1 MEENKHHLLKVVGV
15 IIATFLGAFLAFYLA
30 VDLTLN
36 RMLNPEYQIKK
47 LEKTMHKIEKF
58 DDKIMENPFVPRM
71 SPMLV
76 NLVKEAS
83 EYKVIVDLKPL
94 GDDEKNV
101 DVSLKDNVITISG
114 KGNLSGS
121 VKRNFMVTKAPM
133 SSVEVA
139 LQSSYKLTGK
149 SLKVLPTSIKLNGN
163 ALTKKDYTI
172 KYRSLATGKMM
183 SSIKTAGSYQLV
195 LTGKGCYQGTKTVD
209 FTVTGANVSN
219 NKPAN
224 STTTNRL
231 LQ

>member
-47 LEKTMHKIEKF
+47 LEKTMHKIEKI
-58 DDKIMENPFVPRM
+58 DDKMMENPFVPRM

-114 KGNLSGS
+114 DMQQKELRGEKIMNFSQTFYLDEKLITNKISKERKGN
-121 VKRNFMVTKAPM
+121 K
-133 SSVEVA
+133 
-139 LQSSYKLTGK
+139 Y
-149 SLKVLPTSIKLNGN
+149 II
-163 ALTKKDYTI
+163 TI
-172 KYRSLATGKMM
+172 PFEE
-183 SSIKTAGSYQLV
+183 
-195 LTGKGCYQGTKTVD
+195 D
-209 FTVTGANVSN
+209 
-219 NKPAN
+219 
-224 STTTNRL
+224 
-231 LQ
+231 

>member
-15 IIATFLGAFLAFYLA
+15 IIATFLGTFLAFYLA

-58 DDKIMENPFVPRM
+58 DDKMMENPFVPRM

-114 KGNLSGS
+114 DMQQKELRGERIMNFSQSFYLDEELITNKISKERKGN
-121 VKRNFMVTKAPM
+121 K
-133 SSVEVA
+133 
-139 LQSSYKLTGK
+139 Y
-149 SLKVLPTSIKLNGN
+149 II
-163 ALTKKDYTI
+163 TI
-172 KYRSLATGKMM
+172 PFEEG
-183 SSIKTAGSYQLV
+183 
-195 LTGKGCYQGTKTVD
+195 
-209 FTVTGANVSN
+209 
-219 NKPAN
+219 
-224 STTTNRL
+224 
-231 LQ
+231 